1 MAYFN
6 SLSTALVRALAAVD
20 NHRVQTTT
28 RASHRRNGS
37 GPPGP
42 DNQNFVVASDFSL
55 FQCPLRSAK
64 TANHD
69 LKTLKMLFKIKSA
82 PSRIEKGIS

>member
-1 MAYFN
+1 VSKPQLAQVIAA
-6 SLSTALVRALAAVD
+6 TAPAAPAP
-20 NHRVQTTT
+20 TTK
-28 RASHRRNGS
+28 
-37 GPPGP
+37 
-42 DNQNFVVASDFSL
+42 NFVVASDFSL